1 MNLTKYF
8 NKNYLKENIKKS
20 KGLIALLVIAVPLI
34 TTLSILFLSRPENY
48 TKLLDIEEIIWP
60 NLICMYIIP
69 VVLSLILFGYV
80 YKKSSV
86 DFINSMPLN
95 RKTIFITNTV
105 AGILLI
111 TVIQVITLIAI
122 FLCNSLCST
131 ITIFPQM
138 LVDIFISMW
147 VSYLFMFLTTNLAMT
162 FSGTFLTQVVL
173 TMLILFLVPFTE
185 SMFSYDQTTVFDY
198 EMVNKSGDDT
208 TIENIISSK
217 DKNYTMPYNVIWN
230 SGDSIYYSNKS
241 ILKMS
246 VLGIVYLVLGTY
258 FFQKRKMENAE
269 ESFSNDKIHLLV
281 KALTVFPMIVVLNK
295 MGLEGTENIFVI
307 SLIVIYYFVYDFI
320 VKRKIKFIKSI
331 VAVVLTLVVLQGLVA
346 GADKIFTPKD
356 NINKIKRSDV
366 AKISIEFENPY
377 YRSTPDLKD
386 SYFIGNREIIDFVF
400 EAAFGAQNP
409 YTYGIDN
416 EVYNVQTIY
425 IGLETNN
432 NKKYTISVE
441 LVDKDI
447 DKLLN
452 LLERDDKYVEFLKDS
467 YKVNSKILLG
477 DAVLA
482 EDKKEIK
489 SEIETAIDNMRLK
502 EIIDMIKSSTN
513 IYLRKMY
520 YQDHSVKSKVIPVD
534 TNKQIL
540 KLVADNQNNYVNKNF
555 DKLMSEKTRTRSYSI
570 EYGNLG
576 YDEKEYKNFG
586 NYFSYTSNLIDKFI
600 EENKDVKINPDEK
613 CYAIRIYAYP
623 YFEENSYLFTNK
635 TDEID
640 QIIEKEKAVKV
651 RADDEVI
658 FEDSELID

>member
-20 KGLIALLVIAVPLI
+20 KGLIALLVIVVPLI
-34 TTLSILFLSRPENY
+34 TTLSILFLSRSENY
-48 TKLLDIEEIIWP
+48 TKLLDIGEMIWP

-69 VVLSLILFGYV
+69 VVLSLVLFGYV

-111 TVIQVITLIAI
+111 TVIQVLTLIAI

-131 ITIFPQM
+131 VTVFPQM
-138 LVDIFISMW
+138 LIDIFISMW

-162 FSGTFLTQVVL
+162 LSGTFLTQVVL

-185 SMFSYDQTTVFDY
+185 SMFNYNQTTVFDY

-208 TIENIISSK
+208 TFANIISSK
-217 DKNYTMPYNVIWN
+217 NKNYTMPYNIIWN
-230 SGDSIYYSNKS
+230 AGDGMYSNES
-241 ILKMS
+241 ILKMA
-246 VLGIVYLVLGTY
+246 VLGIVYLALGTY

-269 ESFSNDKIHLLV
+269 ESFSNDKVHLLV
-281 KALTVFPMIVVLNK
+281 KALTIFPMIVVLNR
-295 MGLEGTENIFVI
+295 MGVSGAENIFVI

-320 VKRKIKFIKSI
+320 VKRKIKFIKSV
-331 VAVVLTLVVLQGLVA
+331 VALVVTLVVLQGIVA
-346 GADKIFTPKD
+346 GADKVFIPKD
-356 NINKIKRSDV
+356 NINKVKRSDV
-366 AKISIEFENPY
+366 AKISIEFENY
-377 YRSTPDLKD
+377 YYYYGSTLDLKD
-386 SYFIGNREIIDFVF
+386 SYFIDNREIVDFVF

-416 EVYNVQTIY
+416 EVYGLQTIY
-425 IGLETNN
+425 IGIETDN

-452 LLERDDKYVEFLKDS
+452 LLEKEDKYVESLKDS
-467 YKVNSKILLG
+467 YKINSKILLG
-477 DAVLA
+477 NAVLV
-482 EDKKEIK
+482 EDEKKIK
-489 SEIETAIDNMRLK
+489 NEIENAIDNMSLK
-502 EIIDMIKSSTN
+502 EIFDMTKSPTN

-520 YQDHSVKSKVIPVD
+520 YQDHLVKSKVIPVD
-534 TNKQIL
+534 TNNQIL

-555 DKLMSEKTRTRSYSI
+555 NKLMDENTRVRNYSV

-576 YDEKEYKNFG
+576 YDEEDYKKFR
-586 NYFSYTSNLIDKFI
+586 NYFEYTSNLIDKFI
-600 EENKDVKINPDEK
+600 EENKDEKIDPNEK

-640 QIIEKEKAVKV
+640 EIIKKEKSLKSG
-651 RADDEVI
+651 DKTI
-658 FEDSELID
+658 TFKDSELKD

>member
-20 KGLIALLVIAVPLI
+20 KGLIALLVIVVPLI
-34 TTLSILFLSRPENY
+34 TTLSILFLSRSENY
-48 TKLLDIEEIIWP
+48 TKLLDIGEMIWP

-69 VVLSLILFGYV
+69 VVLSLVLFGYV

-111 TVIQVITLIAI
+111 TVIQVLTLIAI

-131 ITIFPQM
+131 VTVFPQM
-138 LVDIFISMW
+138 LIDIFISMW

-162 FSGTFLTQVVL
+162 LSGTFLTQVVL

-185 SMFSYDQTTVFDY
+185 SMFNYNQTTVFDY

-208 TIENIISSK
+208 TFANIISSK
-217 DKNYTMPYNVIWN
+217 NKNYTMPYNIIWN
-230 SGDSIYYSNKS
+230 AGDGMYSNES
-241 ILKMS
+241 ILKMA
-246 VLGIVYLVLGTY
+246 VLGIVYLALGTY

-269 ESFSNDKIHLLV
+269 ESFSNDKVHLLV
-281 KALTVFPMIVVLNK
+281 KALTIFPMIVVLNR
-295 MGLEGTENIFVI
+295 MGVSGAENIFVI

-320 VKRKIKFIKSI
+320 VKRKIKFIKSV
-331 VAVVLTLVVLQGLVA
+331 VALVVTLVVLQGIVA
-346 GADKIFTPKD
+346 GADKVFIPKD
-356 NINKIKRSDV
+356 NINKVKRSDV
-366 AKISIEFENPY
+366 AKIPIKFENY
-377 YRSTPDLKD
+377 YYYGSTLDLKD
-386 SYFIGNREIIDFVF
+386 SYFIDNREIVDFVF

-416 EVYNVQTIY
+416 EVYGLQTIY
-425 IGLETNN
+425 IGIETDN

-452 LLERDDKYVEFLKDS
+452 LLEKEDKYVESLKDS
-467 YKVNSKILLG
+467 YKINSKILLG
-477 DAVLA
+477 NAVLV
-482 EDKKEIK
+482 EDEKKIK
-489 SEIETAIDNMRLK
+489 NEIENAIDNMSLK
-502 EIIDMIKSSTN
+502 EIFDMTKSPTN

-520 YQDHSVKSKVIPVD
+520 YQDHLVKSKVIPVD
-534 TNKQIL
+534 TNNQIL

-555 DKLMSEKTRTRSYSI
+555 NKLMDENTRVRNYSV

-576 YDEKEYKNFG
+576 YDEEDYKKFR
-586 NYFSYTSNLIDKFI
+586 NYFEYTSNLIDKFI
-600 EENKDVKINPDEK
+600 EENKDEKIDPNEK

-640 QIIEKEKAVKV
+640 EIIKKEKSLKSG
-651 RADDEVI
+651 DKTI
-658 FEDSELID
+658 TFKDSELKD

>member
-8 NKNYLKENIKKS
+8 NNNYLKENIKKS
-20 KGLIALLVIAVPLI
+20 KGLIALLVIVVPLI

-48 TKLLDIEEIIWP
+48 TKLLDIEEIIWS

-69 VVLSLILFGYV
+69 IVLSLILFGYV

-111 TVIQVITLIAI
+111 TVIQVLTLIAI

-162 FSGTFLTQVVL
+162 FSGTFLTQVVI

-185 SMFSYDQTTVFDY
+185 SMFSYDQARVFDY

-208 TIENIISSK
+208 TIENIVSSK

-230 SGDSIYYSNKS
+230 SGDSIYYSNES

-346 GADKIFTPKD
+346 GADKIFGSKD

-377 YRSTPDLKD
+377 YHSTPDLKD
-386 SYFIGNREIIDFVF
+386 SYFIDDREIIDFVF
-400 EAAFGAQNP
+400 ESAFGARNS
-409 YTYGIDN
+409 YTYDIDK
-416 EVYNVQTIY
+416 VYSLQTIY
-425 IGLETNN
+425 IGLETDN

-447 DKLLN
+447 DELLN
-452 LLERDDKYVEFLKDS
+452 LLEKDS
-467 YKVNSKILLG
+467 RYIENLKNSYKLNSKILLG
-477 DAVLA
+477 DVVLV
-482 EDKKEIK
+482 EDEKKLK
-489 SEIETAIDNMRLK
+489 SEIENAIDNMSLK

-555 DKLMSEKTRTRSYSI
+555 DKLMSKKTRTRSYSI

-576 YDEKEYKNFG
+576 YDEKEYENFG
-586 NYFSYTSNLIDKFI
+586 NYFAYTTNLIDEFI
-600 EENKDVKINPDEK
+600 KENKDVKINPDEK

-640 QIIEKEKAVKV
+640 QIIEKEKAVKIKT
-651 RADDEVI
+651 DDDI
-658 FEDSELID
+658 ILKIQN

>member
-20 KGLIALLVIAVPLI
+20 KGLIALLVIVVPLI
-34 TTLSILFLSRPENY
+34 TTLSILFLSRSENY
-48 TKLLDIEEIIWP
+48 TKLLDIGEMIWP

-69 VVLSLILFGYV
+69 VVLSLVLFGYV

-111 TVIQVITLIAI
+111 TVIQVLTLIAI

-131 ITIFPQM
+131 VTVFPQM
-138 LVDIFISMW
+138 LIDIFISMW

-162 FSGTFLTQVVL
+162 LSGTFLTQVVL

-185 SMFSYDQTTVFDY
+185 SMFNYNQTTVFDY

-208 TIENIISSK
+208 TFANIISSK
-217 DKNYTMPYNVIWN
+217 NKNYTMPYNIIWN
-230 SGDSIYYSNKS
+230 AGDGMYSNES
-241 ILKMS
+241 ILKMA
-246 VLGIVYLVLGTY
+246 VLGIVYLALGTY

-269 ESFSNDKIHLLV
+269 ESFSNDKVHLLV
-281 KALTVFPMIVVLNK
+281 KALTIFPMIVVLNR
-295 MGLEGTENIFVI
+295 MGVSGAENIFVI

-320 VKRKIKFIKSI
+320 VKRKIKFIKSV
-331 VAVVLTLVVLQGLVA
+331 VALVVTLVALQGIVA
-346 GADKIFTPKD
+346 GADKVFIPKD
-356 NINKIKRSDV
+356 NINKVKRSDV
-366 AKISIEFENPY
+366 AKIAIEFENY
-377 YRSTPDLKD
+377 YYYGSTLDLKD
-386 SYFIGNREIIDFVF
+386 SYFIDNREIVDFVF

-416 EVYNVQTIY
+416 EVYGLQTIY
-425 IGLETNN
+425 IGIETDN
-432 NKKYTISVE
+432 NKKYTISVG

-452 LLERDDKYVEFLKDS
+452 LLEKEDKYIEFLKDS
-467 YKVNSKILLG
+467 YKINSKILLG
-477 DAVLA
+477 NAVLV
-482 EDKKEIK
+482 EDEKKIK
-489 SEIETAIDNMRLK
+489 NEIENAIDNMSLK
-502 EIIDMIKSSTN
+502 EIFNMTKSPTD

-520 YQDHSVKSKVIPVD
+520 YQDHLVKSKVIPVD
-534 TNKQIL
+534 TNNQIL

-555 DKLMSEKTRTRSYSI
+555 DKLMDENTRVRNYSV

-576 YDEKEYKNFG
+576 YDEEDYKKFR
-586 NYFSYTSNLIDKFI
+586 NYFEYTSNLIDKFI
-600 EENKDVKINPDEK
+600 EENKDEKIDPNEK

-640 QIIEKEKAVKV
+640 EIIKKEKSLKSG
-651 RADDEVI
+651 DKTI
-658 FEDSELID
+658 TFKDSELKD

>member
-20 KGLIALLVIAVPLI
+20 KGLIALLVIVVPLI
-34 TTLSILFLSRPENY
+34 TTLSILFLSRSENY
-48 TKLLDIEEIIWP
+48 TKLLDIGEIIWP

-69 VVLSLILFGYV
+69 IVLSLILFGYV

-111 TVIQVITLIAI
+111 TVIQVLTLIAI

-208 TIENIISSK
+208 TFSNIISSK

-230 SGDSIYYSNKS
+230 SGDGMYSNES
-241 ILKMS
+241 ILKMT

-269 ESFSNDKIHLLV
+269 ESFSNDKVHLLV
-281 KALTVFPMIVVLNK
+281 KALTIFPMIVVLNR
-295 MGLEGTENIFVI
+295 MGVSETENIFVV

-320 VKRKIKFIKSI
+320 VKRKIKFIKSV
-331 VAVVLTLVVLQGLVA
+331 VALVVTLVVLQGIVA
-346 GADKIFTPKD
+346 GADKVFTPKD
-356 NINKIKRSDV
+356 NYYKVKKSDID
-366 AKISIEFENPY
+366 KISIEFENPY

-386 SYFIGNREIIDFVF
+386 SYFIDDREIIDFVF
-400 EAAFGAQNP
+400 EAAFGTKNR
-409 YTYGIDN
+409 YVNDIDK
-416 EVYNVQTIY
+416 VYSLQTIY
-425 IGLETNN
+425 IGLETDN
-432 NKKYTISVE
+432 NKKYTISAE
-441 LVDKDI
+441 IEYKDI

-452 LLERDDKYVEFLKDS
+452 LLEKEDKYVESLKNS
-467 YKVNSKILLG
+467 YKLNSKILLG
-477 DAVLA
+477 NAVLV
-482 EDKKEIK
+482 EDEKKIK
-489 SEIETAIDNMRLK
+489 NEIENAIDNMSLK
-502 EIIDMIKSSTN
+502 EIFDMTKSPTN

-520 YQDHSVKSKVIPVD
+520 YQNHSVKSRVIPVD
-534 TNKQIL
+534 TNNQIL
-540 KLVADNQNNYVNKNF
+540 KLVADNQNNYISKNF
-555 DKLMSEKTRTRSYSI
+555 DKLMSKETSVRNYSI
-570 EYGNLG
+570 EYGNIG
-576 YDEKEYKNFG
+576 YDEEEYEKFG
-586 NYFSYTSNLIDKFI
+586 NYFEYTTNLMDEFI
-600 EENKDVKINPDEK
+600 EENKDEKIDPNEK

-640 QIIEKEKAVKV
+640 KIVQKQKEKEDKIKKGKITI
-651 RADDEVI
+651 D
-658 FEDSELID
+658 DSELID

>member
-20 KGLIALLVIAVPLI
+20 KGLIALLVIVVPLI
-34 TTLSILFLSRPENY
+34 TTLSILFLSRSENY
-48 TKLLDIEEIIWP
+48 TKLLDIGEMIWP

-69 VVLSLILFGYV
+69 VVLSLVLFGYV

-111 TVIQVITLIAI
+111 TVIQVLTLIAI

-131 ITIFPQM
+131 VTVFPQM
-138 LVDIFISMW
+138 LIDIFISMW

-162 FSGTFLTQVVL
+162 LSGTFLTQVVL

-185 SMFSYDQTTVFDY
+185 SMFNYNQTTVFDY

-208 TIENIISSK
+208 TFANIISSK
-217 DKNYTMPYNVIWN
+217 NKNYTMPYNIIWN
-230 SGDSIYYSNKS
+230 AGDGMYSNES
-241 ILKMS
+241 ILKMA
-246 VLGIVYLVLGTY
+246 VLGIVYLALGTY

-269 ESFSNDKIHLLV
+269 ESFSNDKVHLLV
-281 KALTVFPMIVVLNK
+281 KALTIFPMIVVLNR
-295 MGLEGTENIFVI
+295 MGVSGAENIFVI
-307 SLIVIYYFVYDFI
+307 NLIVIYYFVYDFI
-320 VKRKIKFIKSI
+320 VKRKIKFIKSV
-331 VAVVLTLVVLQGLVA
+331 VALVVTLVVLQGIVA
-346 GADKIFTPKD
+346 GADKVFIPKD
-356 NINKIKRSDV
+356 NINKVKRSDV
-366 AKISIEFENPY
+366 AKISIEFENY
-377 YRSTPDLKD
+377 YYYGSTLDLKD
-386 SYFIGNREIIDFVF
+386 SYFIDNREIVDFVF

-416 EVYNVQTIY
+416 EVYGLQTIY
-425 IGLETNN
+425 IGIETDN

-452 LLERDDKYVEFLKDS
+452 LLEKEDKYVESLKDS
-467 YKVNSKILLG
+467 YKINSKILLG
-477 DAVLA
+477 NAVLV
-482 EDKKEIK
+482 EDEKKIK
-489 SEIETAIDNMRLK
+489 NEIENAIDNMSLK
-502 EIIDMIKSSTN
+502 EIFDMTKSPTN

-520 YQDHSVKSKVIPVD
+520 YQDHLVKSKVIPVD
-534 TNKQIL
+534 TNNQIL

-555 DKLMSEKTRTRSYSI
+555 NKLMDENTRVRNYSV

-576 YDEKEYKNFG
+576 YDEEDYKKFR
-586 NYFSYTSNLIDKFI
+586 NYFEYTSNLIDKFI
-600 EENKDVKINPDEK
+600 EENKDEKIDPNEK

-640 QIIEKEKAVKV
+640 EIIKKEKSLKSG
-651 RADDEVI
+651 DKTI
-658 FEDSELID
+658 TFKDSELKD

>member
-20 KGLIALLVIAVPLI
+20 KGLIALLVIVVPLI
-34 TTLSILFLSRPENY
+34 TTLSILFLSRSENY
-48 TKLLDIEEIIWP
+48 TKLLDIGEMIWP

-69 VVLSLILFGYV
+69 VVLSLVLFGYV

-111 TVIQVITLIAI
+111 TVIQVLTLIAI

-131 ITIFPQM
+131 VTVFPQM
-138 LVDIFISMW
+138 LIDIFISMW

-162 FSGTFLTQVVL
+162 LSGTFLTQVVL

-185 SMFSYDQTTVFDY
+185 SMFNYNQTTVFDY

-208 TIENIISSK
+208 TFANIISSK
-217 DKNYTMPYNVIWN
+217 NKNYTMPYNIIWN
-230 SGDSIYYSNKS
+230 AGDGMYSNES
-241 ILKMS
+241 ILKMA
-246 VLGIVYLVLGTY
+246 VLGIVYLALGTY

-269 ESFSNDKIHLLV
+269 ESFSNDKVHLLV
-281 KALTVFPMIVVLNK
+281 KALTIFPMIVVLNR
-295 MGLEGTENIFVI
+295 MGVSGAENIFVI

-320 VKRKIKFIKSI
+320 VKRKIKFIKSV
-331 VAVVLTLVVLQGLVA
+331 VALVVTLVVLQGIVA
-346 GADKIFTPKD
+346 GADKVFIPKD
-356 NINKIKRSDV
+356 NINKVKRSDV
-366 AKISIEFENPY
+366 AKISIEFENY
-377 YRSTPDLKD
+377 YYYGSTLDLKD
-386 SYFIGNREIIDFVF
+386 SYFIDNREIVDFVF

-416 EVYNVQTIY
+416 EVYGLQTIY
-425 IGLETNN
+425 IGIETDN

-452 LLERDDKYVEFLKDS
+452 LLEKEDKYVESLKDS
-467 YKVNSKILLG
+467 YKINSKILLG
-477 DAVLA
+477 NAVLV
-482 EDKKEIK
+482 EDEKKIK
-489 SEIETAIDNMRLK
+489 NEIENAIDNMSLK
-502 EIIDMIKSSTN
+502 EIFDMTKSPTN

-520 YQDHSVKSKVIPVD
+520 YQDHLVKSKVIPVD
-534 TNKQIL
+534 TNNQIL

-555 DKLMSEKTRTRSYSI
+555 NKLMDENTRVRNYSV

-576 YDEKEYKNFG
+576 YDEEDYKKFR
-586 NYFSYTSNLIDKFI
+586 NYFEYTSNLIDKFI
-600 EENKDVKINPDEK
+600 EENKDEKIDPNEK

-640 QIIEKEKAVKV
+640 EIIKKEKSLKSG
-651 RADDEVI
+651 DKTI
-658 FEDSELID
+658 TFKDSELKD